1 MLFRSIGDIVIAMSS
16 GSKRLVGKSARAKTN
31 FIGSFGAFCGVFRP
45 DMAMNSRYTAF
56 FFESP
61 EYRNTISEAS
71 SGSNINNLRR
81 EHILEMPFPLPPLEE
96 QRRIVAKLES
106 LFSKLEVGVLALQRA
121 RGLLKRYRQSLLRD
135 AVEGKLSAEWRAKQ
149 TNLEPASALL
159 ERVLRERRAA
169 WEARE
174 LARLRAKGTEPLGD
188 AWKARYEEPSAVE
201 VSSLPELPEGWGVIG
216 LEQATTVIT
225 SGSRDWTKFY
235 GRGTG
240 TFLMAQ
246 NVRPGRLDLTFQQ
259 RVDPP
264 LQNRD
269 RLRSQVECHD
279 LLVTIVGANTGDVC
293 RVTEELAETFV
304 CQSVALMRPVLTAMS
319 AFMEMYLLSFDNGQ
333 RQFREY
339 IYGAGRPH
347 LSFDQLKSVAIH
359 LPPLEEQ
366 LFIVAEL
373 ERRFELL
380 DSLESTLE
388 SELKRAAQ
396 LRQSALHRAF
406 TGQLVPQDERDEHAS
421 VLLERIRAARA
432 AAPAKRGRNAV
443 QTQPLPDPSS
453 PAKPAR
459 GRPRKAKKQEELF

>member
-1 MLFRSIGDIVIAMSS
+1 MPPVTAVEARAEPIEEVVTAGEPLRDIPSSWRCVALGNAGSLIRGITYTKLDAASEPLENYLPILRANNIDGSLNFDNLVYVPSKLVNAEKKISIGDIVIAMSS

-201 VSSLPELPEGWGVIG
+201 VSSLPELPEG
-216 LEQATTVIT
+216 
-225 SGSRDWTKFY
+225 
-235 GRGTG
+235 
-240 TFLMAQ
+240 
-246 NVRPGRLDLTFQQ
+246 
-259 RVDPP
+259 
-264 LQNRD
+264 
-269 RLRSQVECHD
+269 
-279 LLVTIVGANTGDVC
+279 
-293 RVTEELAETFV
+293 
-304 CQSVALMRPVLTAMS
+304 
-319 AFMEMYLLSFDNGQ
+319 
-333 RQFREY
+333 
-339 IYGAGRPH
+339 
-347 LSFDQLKSVAIH
+347 
-359 LPPLEEQ
+359 
-366 LFIVAEL
+366 
-373 ERRFELL
+373 
-380 DSLESTLE
+380 
-388 SELKRAAQ
+388 
-396 LRQSALHRAF
+396 
-406 TGQLVPQDERDEHAS
+406 
-421 VLLERIRAARA
+421 
-432 AAPAKRGRNAV
+432 
-443 QTQPLPDPSS
+443 
-453 PAKPAR
+453 
-459 GRPRKAKKQEELF
+459 